1 MNLIIVYFFRS
12 MDYKCPECGGISNVL
27 KERTSDNAE
36 LQREAREVSS
46 QVTVTAKVISNH
58 SLECSA

>member
-1 MNLIIVYFFRS
+1 